1 VTGAAACV
9 LGYLGYSVM
18 QWNRPVPSDEA
29 VEEYA
34 EYLATEIM
42 GMKELVGSW
51 REEVLPVGGQELHL
65 YHFESKPDDPVMV
78 FVPGTSV
85 YALLYAEYLY
95 KFSRQGFNVV
105 GFDPRGHGKSSGKRG
120 VYTLGG
126 LVEDTLA
133 VIDHCV
139 RTYNDTVAVSGSSQ
153 GGMVAFYC
161 AAAEPRLKAAVCHN
175 VISPDEPDNER
186 MTRWPF
192 LFRPMMPFLD
202 TLRPLAESPLGELM
216 TPIALYLD
224 LKAEK
229 SRLVP
234 DVSRFLR
241 DDPLALSAVS
251 FSALHSLAST
261 PIARKVEDIQ
271 TPVMVIHSGG
281 DNIFPEDCIRRV
293 YGRLRCDKE
302 FVYIPD
308 APHLV
313 MLDHVDELVPRIS
326 AWVKERVRD

>member
-1 VTGAAACV
+1 M
-9 LGYLGYSVM
+9 LGYLGYSLM
-18 QWNRPVPSDEA
+18 QWSGPVPSDEA

-34 EYLATEIM
+34 EYLATEIV
-42 GMKELVGSW
+42 GMPELVDSW
-51 REEVLPVGGQELHL
+51 REEMLAVNGRELHL
-65 YHFESKPDDPVMV
+65 YHFESRPDDPVMV

-85 YALLYAEYLY
+85 YALLYTEFLY
-95 KFSRQGFNVV
+95 KLSKQGFNVI

-133 VIDHCV
+133 VIDHAV
-139 RTYNDTVAVSGSSQ
+139 RTYNTRVSVSGSNQ

-161 AAAEPRLKAAVCHN
+161 AAAEPRLKASVCHN
-175 VISPDEPDNER
+175 VIAPDEPDNER

-192 LFRPMMPFLD
+192 LFRPLMPFLD
-202 TLRPLAESPLGELM
+202 VLRPLAESPLGELM
-216 TPIALYLD
+216 TPISLYLD

-234 DVSRFLR
+234 DVGRFLG
-241 DDPLALSAVS
+241 DDPLVLSAVS

-261 PIARKVEDIQ
+261 PMARKVEEIE

-281 DNIFPEDCIRRV
+281 DNIFPEDYVRRI
-293 YGRLRCDKE
+293 YGRLRCEKE
-302 FVYIPD
+302 FIYIPE

-313 MLDHVDELVPRIS
+313 MLDYVDELVPRIA
-326 AWVKERVRD
+326 AWVKKQVEG